1 MHGRGIVPEFWDYL
15 YLHTGDI
22 LRVARTGARLGRK
35 SSNQGSLDVDDD
47 LPGERLKMASSY
59 NKGRGILTMPHGARA
74 VPVVLPIQS
83 DNLIEGGE
91 RPAFQP
97 DAQMKKIAKSH
108 ELESGTILVE
118 DSIFVKLSDF
128 DFEAMV
134 DIVKKAQSKR
144 LVIREI
150 EKPNLKG
157 LCSDQRFS
165 RLRAWE
171 IRNAKFGISV
181 DISEKDYDEIESV
194 LRAMGQTPGLF
205 GYLDTYLLD
214 ILETRLMFDSI
225 KILNDRTISLVHRES
240 EWRKF
245 LDKFARH
252 FEHLERKSGNQ
263 WQSGFIVPTARNH
276 DNQFRNI
283 EEMLDRLELDSLKP
297 FIAALEMGP
306 KKGRLKVEDW
316 FKLLSLLGSVF
327 PSLKDLGWTN
337 GTEGNDL
344 MMHDQ
349 FHKNL
354 RAAVLIDFFPFI
366 VKQFHG
372 PKVDPSMQHLGIQ
385 LQEGG
390 VYRRGHRVVCDRIRR
405 NTERSITAWLE
416 LYDNKGNLVSSD
428 KVGNHADLTHGQKE
442 LDYRNCEWLVI
453 RIGHD
458 QHDISADDF
467 NGLLHHGD
475 YCPGCDYEHD
485 SWTPNSEIASPI
497 GDVWT
502 CDNCGHS
509 DVRRMSTDEEWEEHQ
524 NPNPFE
530 AFVTLPWF
538 IRLDNE
544 RLDRKKEVGRRGVGI
559 LGEDS
564 RQLVHVHFT
573 ETVSSSQGDSVAII
587 PLKVEAHE
595 GLKPHQ
601 KGRKSFTTICFRAMF
616 STPPEE
622 ERGTNGREDVADPG
636 SAWWVE
642 RPST

>member
-1 MHGRGIVPEFWDYL
+1 VPEFWDYL

-22 LRVARTGARLGRK
+22 LRVASTGARLGRK
-35 SSNQGSLDVDDD
+35 SSNQKSLDVDDD

-194 LRAMGQTPGLF
+194 LRAMGQTSGLF

-263 WQSGFIVPTARNH
+263 WQSGFIVPTARNP

-316 FKLLSLLGSVF
+316 FKLLSLLRSVI

-337 GTEGNDL
+337 ETEGNDL

-442 LDYRNCEWLVI
+442 LDYTNCEWLVI
-453 RIGHD
+453 RIGRG

-502 CDNCGHS
+502 CDNCGYS

-544 RLDRKKEVGRRGVGI
+544 RLHRKKEVGRRGVGI

-587 PLKVEAHE
+587 PLCVEE
-595 GLKPHQ
+595 GETGLKPLH
-601 KGRKSFTTICFRAMF
+601 KDRKSFTTICFRAMF
-616 STPPEE
+616 STSLDE
-622 ERGTNGREDVADPG
+622 ERGMSDREDVADPG